1 MLKKLLKNAHKKI
14 KKESKDWKFERLLI
28 TAHLQHSNVC
38 INDFMYFDGFLSH
51 QQIRYYLGSWY
62 YNLNQADFYVE
73 NKKEDKSD
81 QLQVQLNL
89 PIQKTK
95 GGVYLASQA
104 MYNKQ
109 NKSVN
114 KFRKRFG
121 EMFYMDYCR
130 SPNGMMR
137 TSMGKFKAIDMPVV
151 VSNTESV
158 SWIVIGDKKA
168 IGKLLADVQ
177 SLGKKTNQ
185 GYGWV
190 KKWTIEPTRLH
201 GNRGFPCT
209 ADKTPDY
216 YGRVRPSYH
225 NPLNQEYIKV
235 DNF

>member
-1 MLKKLLKNAHKKI
+1 MLKKLIKNAHKKI
-14 KKESKDWKFERLLI
+14 KKESKNWKFERLLI
-28 TAHLQHSNVC
+28 TAHLQHSNIC

-62 YNLNQADFYVE
+62 YNLTAEAFNVE
-73 NKKEDKSD
+73 NKKSEVSDK
-81 QLQVQLNL
+81 LQIQLNL
-89 PIQKTK
+89 PIKAK
-95 GGVYLASQA
+95 NGVYLASQA

-121 EMFYMDYCR
+121 EMFYLDYCKA
-130 SPNGMMR
+130 PNGMMR
-137 TSMGKFKAIDMPVV
+137 TSMGKFKAIDMPIV

-168 IGKLLADVQ
+168 IGEILADVQ

-190 KKWTIEPTRLH
+190 KKWTLESTKQK
-201 GNRGFPCT
+201 GNRAFICGKNEILNIWAKALNRFKFIT
-209 ADKTPDY
+209 TP
-216 YGRVRPSYH
+216 
-225 NPLNQEYIKV
+225 
-235 DNF
+235 